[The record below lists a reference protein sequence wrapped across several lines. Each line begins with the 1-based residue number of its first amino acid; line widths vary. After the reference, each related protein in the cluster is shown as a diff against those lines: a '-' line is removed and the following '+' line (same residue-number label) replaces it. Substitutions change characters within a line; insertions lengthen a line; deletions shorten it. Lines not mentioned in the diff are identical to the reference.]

1 MSVIL
6 NGVSIQTASE
16 RKLFFKEHRTNGHDG
31 SGLFKCTQCEKSF
44 LSHKQL
50 THHNWDHKARKTF
63 LNCEICDKSVSKANY
78 KRHKAMV
85 HSVKNLQCQY
95 CPSKFGQTHI
105 LNQHIKK
112 THTKPFQCNLCSKR
126 FGTQG

>member
-16 RKLFFKEHRTNGHDG
+16 RKLSFKEHRTNGHDG

-63 LNCEICDKSVSKANY
+63 LNCEICDKKYGTDVHHLQYQNRSDSNGYIGTFHKNKLGNLINVCKECHDKIHNYLRCENSSV
-78 KRHKAMV
+78 
-85 HSVKNLQCQY
+85 
-95 CPSKFGQTHI
+95 
-105 LNQHIKK
+105 
-112 THTKPFQCNLCSKR
+112 
-126 FGTQG
+126 